1 MDAIV
6 ASYPFSDPAIKTAV
20 LGFVDSFRNKKG
32 GMLGHAVGM
41 EVHDVYGSYK
51 TLEPGMVF
59 TIEPML
65 RIPEEHIGL
74 RLEDM
79 LLITAEGYEDLSRDV
94 PIEAADIERFMAA
107 PLPKDLQ

>member
-1 MDAIV
+1 MCLI
-6 ASYPFSDPAIKTAV
+6 SDSEA
-20 LGFVDSFRNKKG
+20 
-32 GMLGHAVGM
+32 LGHAVGM
-41 EVHDVYGSYK
+41 EVHDIYGSYK

-79 LLITAEGYEDLSRDV
+79 LLITADGYENLSSSL
-94 PIEAADIERFMAA
+94 PIEAADIEKFMAA

>member
-1 MDAIV
+1 
-6 ASYPFSDPAIKTAV
+6 
-20 LGFVDSFRNKKG
+20 
-32 GMLGHAVGM
+32 M
-41 EVHDVYGSYK
+41 EVHDIYGSYK

-79 LLITAEGYEDLSRDV
+79 LLMTADGYENLSRDV
-94 PIEAADIERFMAA
+94 PIEADDIERFRSM

>member
-1 MDAIV
+1 
-6 ASYPFSDPAIKTAV
+6 
-20 LGFVDSFRNKKG
+20 
-32 GMLGHAVGM
+32 M
-41 EVHDVYGSYK
+41 EVHDIYGSYK

-59 TIEPML
+59 TIKPML

-79 LLITAEGYEDLSRDV
+79 LLITADGYENLSSSL
-94 PIEAADIERFMAA
+94 PIEAADIEKFMAA

>member
-1 MDAIV
+1 
-6 ASYPFSDPAIKTAV
+6 
-20 LGFVDSFRNKKG
+20 
-32 GMLGHAVGM
+32 MLGHAVGM

-79 LLITAEGYEDLSRDV
+79 LLMTADGYENLSSSV
-94 PIEAADIERFMAA
+94 PIEAADIEKFMSA

>member
-1 MDAIV
+1 
-6 ASYPFSDPAIKTAV
+6 
-20 LGFVDSFRNKKG
+20 
-32 GMLGHAVGM
+32 M
-41 EVHDVYGSYK
+41 EVHDIYGSYK

-79 LLITAEGYEDLSRDV
+79 LLITADGYENLSNEV
-94 PIEAADIERFMAA
+94 PIEPADIERFMSA
-107 PLPKDLQ
+107 PLRKDLE